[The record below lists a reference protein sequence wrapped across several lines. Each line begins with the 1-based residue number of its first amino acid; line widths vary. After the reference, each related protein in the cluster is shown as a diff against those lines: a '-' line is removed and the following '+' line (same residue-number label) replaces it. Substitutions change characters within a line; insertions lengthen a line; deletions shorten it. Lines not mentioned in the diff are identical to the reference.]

1 LGSFASGVINT
12 TVSTSS
18 IGLVMACFNLVDSIF
33 SFILGKITDAFG
45 LKPMLYI
52 GGTAHVIFYSFFIF
66 YFQYSSLE
74 NLANNQ
80 YLIYLSVSIA
90 SIGDATCNVFSASA
104 IGIHFEGKLEM
115 AYANNRMFQTI
126 GFIASFFYGTYGFS
140 MQLQLIIQL
149 VLLAITSASMVPL
162 FLFLFR

>member
-1 LGSFASGVINT
+1 
-12 TVSTSS
+12 
-18 IGLVMACFNLVDSIF
+18 MACFNLVDSIF

-126 GFIASFFYGTYGFS
+126 GFIASFFLRNIWLLYATSAYNSVSITCYNICQYGTTFFIS
-140 MQLQLIIQL
+140 ISVKTPKKKNNLTLR
-149 VLLAITSASMVPL
+149 SN
-162 FLFLFR
+162 